1 MPRDASETR
10 DYAKHHLV
18 YEIQMVSGLVDRFE
32 RLATLL
38 PTLRASTAAPAEL
51 EVIDLVGRNA
61 DIESFAIHSRALIDF
76 LYGKKVT
83 KKDCVARDFFME
95 PSAWPTIR
103 PAKSKVLRSIPSRA
117 SIEVAHLSYDR
128 RQPAPPWD
136 YKAIWASMREVLR
149 AFIKGAD
156 QARLGADAREQIAG
170 LVSARTATPSNLREL
185 VAELERASLS
195 MVVGATEGLDV
206 EIVDSGGTA
215 IIKPSEPFLRAN
227 DPGWASGD

>member
-1 MPRDASETR
+1 MPRGASETR
-10 DYAKHHLV
+10 DYAKRHLV

-32 RLATLL
+32 RFVTLL
-38 PTLRASTAAPAEL
+38 PTLRARTAAPAEL

-61 DIESFAIHSRALIDF
+61 DIESFAIHARALIDF

-83 KKDCVARDFFME
+83 TKDCVARDFFTE

-128 RQPAPPWD
+128 RHPAPPWD
-136 YKAIWASMREVLR
+136 YKAIWASMTDVLR
-149 AFIKGAD
+149 VFLNGAD
-156 QARLGADAREQIAG
+156 HARLGADTRDQIAA
-170 LVSARTATPSNLREL
+170 LVSARTTPSNLREL
-185 VAELERASLS
+185 VAELEPASLP
-195 MVVGATEGLDV
+195 MVVGATEGLNV

-215 IIKPSEPFLRAN
+215 VIKPSEPFLRAN
-227 DPGWASGD
+227 DPGWATDD